1 MGGGRKSETLPL
13 EPRLPKASAKQTTGR
28 GFPWLGCRIDLT
40 GLVTG
45 MGRGRGRGSRG
56 RGKGMS
62 RGRGH
67 RGRSGLGKA
76 GGLNEEDDYYEDD
89 LGVSGLGGPSLALG
103 LMGT

>member
-1 MGGGRKSETLPL
+1 
-13 EPRLPKASAKQTTGR
+13 
-28 GFPWLGCRIDLT
+28 
-40 GLVTG
+40 

-56 RGKGMS
+56 RGGKGMS

-76 GGLNEEDDYYEDD
+76 GALNEDDDYYEDD

-103 LMGT
+103 LTGA

>member
-1 MGGGRKSETLPL
+1 MSPPFLPL
-13 EPRLPKASAKQTTGR
+13 EPWLPKASAKPTVR
-28 GFPWLGCRIDLT
+28 HGFPCLGCRINLS

-56 RGKGMS
+56 RGGKGMG

-76 GGLNEEDDYYEDD
+76 GALNEEDDYYEDD

-103 LMGT
+103 LTGA